1 VLFDESTVGQ
11 FKDKRSV
18 ERVELPV
25 EGIEGS
31 LVAKPG
37 GLDTPTN
44 QPVAPALQLV
54 VHEQADE
61 VQWPQVLGASLLR
74 PNRNGVGHSA

>member
-1 VLFDESTVGQ
+1 
-11 FKDKRSV
+11 
-18 ERVELPV
+18 
-25 EGIEGS
+25 

-44 QPVAPALQLV
+44 QPVAAALQLV

-61 VQWPQVLGASLLR
+61 VQWPKILGASLLR